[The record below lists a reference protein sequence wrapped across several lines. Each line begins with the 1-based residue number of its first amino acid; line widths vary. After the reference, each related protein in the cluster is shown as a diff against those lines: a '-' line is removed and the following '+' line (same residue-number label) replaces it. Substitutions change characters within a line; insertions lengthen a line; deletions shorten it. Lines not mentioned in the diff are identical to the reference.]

1 MECENRQRLI
11 RAANPVRSAESWPG
25 RRDTA
30 QLCRPD
36 AYAHATTC
44 VLIKSGEPK
53 SRVNGRPCGKR
64 PKRTFAEVMVE
75 WATSIEASVSAK
87 TVQRYAC
94 SSEPYLKGKMLHE
107 VSRRFIADVVLGATL
122 ASTVQPSTR
131 SQYPPYSPSPT
142 AGAHDIHAG
151 RNEGEQEKRY
161 PIVLPQAGT
170 SSLWSVAAPARR
182 HRAHRDRDRR
192 ARGGAFEGDTWSG
205 RSRESA
211 NDADRLRTRWCP
223 KTRLIDLDPFR
234 GCELVRAPRASRSYS
249 GTVPVHRQLDGRMG
263 YIIASLMS
271 PPRSR

>member
-1 MECENRQRLI
+1 MRKPLCLI
-11 RAANPVRSAESWPG
+11 RAANRVRSAQSWPG

-36 AYAHATTC
+36 AYAHATTY

-122 ASTVQPSTR
+122 ASTMQPSTR
-131 SQYPPYSPSPT
+131 SQYPPYFIRPRPQLVPT
-142 AGAHDIHAG
+142 
-151 RNEGEQEKRY
+151 
-161 PIVLPQAGT
+161 T
-170 SSLWSVAAPARR
+170 STLVAMKENRRSVTRLSCR
-182 HRAHRDRDRR
+182 RR
-192 ARGGAFEGDTWSG
+192 ARRACG
-205 RSRESA
+205 RSLPRHADIVHIAIATGAREEELLKA
-211 NDADRLRTRWCP
+211 TRGQVDHENRQM
-223 KTRLIDLDPFR
+223 TLI
-234 GCELVRAPRASRSYS
+234 G
-249 GTVPVHRQLDGRMG
+249 
-263 YIIASLMS
+263 
-271 PPRSR
+271 